1 MSLLAYSISSHTGV
15 RLAELGFLLGA
26 VAGASFALGA
36 ITPISRIW
44 NLLAG
49 IALGAGS
56 VLLIVATRWGHFR

>member
-1 MSLLAYSISSHTGV
+1 MNLLAYEISRHNGV

-26 VAGASFALGA
+26 VAGALFALGA
-36 ITPISRIW
+36 ITPGGRIW

-56 VLLIVATRWGHFR
+56 VLLIAATRRGHFR